1 MFDPHEHMH
10 PDVEDIDLVEIAEY
24 IIPDNPVAARAV
36 VKATRD
42 TFLILAGEPMLG
54 TEYHPIRQVLRGIRM
69 FPVTAYP
76 NYLIYYR
83 PLPNDAGVRI
93 LYVLHAARDA
103 ATYVHE
109 QQRQ

>member
-1 MFDPHEHMH
+1 MFDPHEQMH

-24 IIPDNPVAARAV
+24 IIPDNPDAARAV
-36 VKATRD
+36 LEAIRD
-42 TFLILAGEPMLG
+42 TFLILAREPLLG

-83 PLPNDAGVRI
+83 PLPDNTGVRI
-93 LYVLHAARDA
+93 LYVLNAARDA
-103 ATYVHE
+103 ATYVRE
-109 QQRQ
+109 QPRQ

>member
-36 VKATRD
+36 VKAIRD

-83 PLPNDAGVRI
+83 PLPDNTGVRI
-93 LYVLHAARDA
+93 LYVLNAARDA
-103 ATYVHE
+103 ATYVRE
-109 QQRQ
+109 QPRQ